1 MEFNNNRL
9 NEYRYNSHKN
19 SYLIDQSKQSDS
31 YSISTK
37 SSLNDLYQLDASL
50 KNRPL
55 LSADPLD
62 NFFQAKKVNL
72 ARSMKDIVGLIDN
85 REMIKKRNLYGIA
98 LGECEL
104 MTKLHNME
112 HWYIGRDP
120 IMDKRRM
127 LFEKELL
134 DFDKQKRME
143 KITAWKDTLLLKKD
157 LRVIVTELY
166 KEQSKQKMID
176 GGI

>member
-1 MEFNNNRL
+1 
-9 NEYRYNSHKN
+9 
-19 SYLIDQSKQSDS
+19 
-31 YSISTK
+31 
-37 SSLNDLYQLDASL
+37 
-50 KNRPL
+50 
-55 LSADPLD
+55 
-62 NFFQAKKVNL
+62 
-72 ARSMKDIVGLIDN
+72 
-85 REMIKKRNLYGIA
+85 
-98 LGECEL
+98 